1 MRRLFRTGHPHVG
14 DRFRTFLARYTLPQL
29 VGMLVLLLGL
39 VAASLAV
46 LFWKTQP
53 TGQTHSY
60 WYWWRETALRLCGF
74 KTPVEDST
82 HQTVRSV
89 AQLVAALCGLII
101 PALALGIV
109 VFKAFVG
116 RTVFRTRNRIALMLF
131 DGQLS
136 LVFRLYSSTKVQLM
150 DLDFKVFARV
160 PGTNERGGRI
170 LDNVELPVGS
180 AKQHWPLALPHVPY
194 SVPVPLQTGDLDPQT
209 GALVKVLGRAIP
221 DGCNLLLTSHGRI
234 PELGTEFIETHWYD
248 TKSHILA
255 GDYGEVIVD
264 YPRNLKTWKGSR
276 GWTGWDDFDAG
287 GKR

>member
-180 AKQHWPLALPHVPY
+180 AKQHWPLALPHV
-194 SVPVPLQTGDLDPQT
+194 VDVG
-209 GALVKVLGRAIP
+209 
-221 DGCNLLLTSHGRI
+221 NLLLTAHGRI